1 MDCKTDKIISA
12 MEKRNKIDIHKYTK
26 ILVPASSYDFKN
38 DARLLIPFTSGNKI
52 GFINQEGDI
61 VVEPKYDMY
70 YGDCFSTNDYIRVS
84 ILEMDGYPRS
94 RGRIECYSHPLY
106 GLINHK
112 GELVLDTIYYNIIPS
127 TDNKNIFTIHCKDKG
142 YAVVDANGA
151 EIIPYGKYIYING
164 FDRGVARIRVRKETN
179 DSTTTEYKWGVIDLS
194 GKEVLPTEYDDIW
207 NFYGKTYPTIVVI
220 KDGKSYKVPFA
231 QLVNNRNSDQSQ
243 DECYTDD
250 YGTHF
255 GDYEGSYAQDEMGYS
270 DDVINDAF
278 DGDPEAYWNID

>member
-1 MDCKTDKIISA
+1 
-12 MEKRNKIDIHKYTK
+12 
-26 ILVPASSYDFKN
+26 
-38 DARLLIPFTSGNKI
+38 
-52 GFINQEGDI
+52 
-61 VVEPKYDMY
+61 
-70 YGDCFSTNDYIRVS
+70 
-84 ILEMDGYPRS
+84 
-94 RGRIECYSHPLY
+94 
-106 GLINHK
+106 
-112 GELVLDTIYYNIIPS
+112 VLDTIYYDIIPS
-127 TDNKNIFTIHCKDKG
+127 TDNKSIFTIHCKDKG
-142 YAVVDANGA
+142 YAVVDVNGV
-151 EIIPYGKYIYING
+151 EIIPYGKYIYIDG
-164 FDRGVARIRVRKETN
+164 FDRGLARIRVRKETN

>member
-84 ILEMDGYPRS
+84 ILEMNGYPRS

-106 GLINHK
+106 GLINYK
-112 GELVLDTIYYNIIPS
+112 GELVLDTIYYDIIPS
-127 TDNKNIFTIHCKDKG
+127 TDNKSIFTIHCK
-142 YAVVDANGA
+142 V
-151 EIIPYGKYIYING
+151 
-164 FDRGVARIRVRKETN
+164 RGM
-179 DSTTTEYKWGVIDLS
+179 L
-194 GKEVLPTEYDDIW
+194 L
-207 NFYGKTYPTIVVI
+207 
-220 KDGKSYKVPFA
+220 
-231 QLVNNRNSDQSQ
+231 L
-243 DECYTDD
+243 
-250 YGTHF
+250 
-255 GDYEGSYAQDEMGYS
+255 M
-270 DDVINDAF
+270 
-278 DGDPEAYWNID
+278 